1 MSNDRAKVIVV
12 GVQKLAD
19 VLAASGAGW
28 DVLPPVDDVNAMW
41 DAIEMGIL
49 PAMPYAIVIVDDEG
63 KSSAVAPGMLEATL
77 ASFAPH
83 ARTFF
88 VAKTN
93 RKDTI
98 LSNVKSQAANI
109 EGADPN
115 APVYHMPAE
124 DLKTSLK
131 TLRDVTSAEIV
142 WENKSVSPAP
152 SKSPDN
158 SETGAPLPPPAPVR
172 DSSVGFGSNET
183 TSVEVAA
190 QAVIPSTD
198 YAQSGNYDEKVLAAA
213 RTILEKPDDAR
224 PGQITIACMSS
235 KGGSGKSTTAI
246 SLAGAIARASALAGE
261 PKKVV
266 LVDLDIRDGQV
277 GSFIQQYMPTA
288 VNIRMLPQINAKTVT
303 TNLVHDR
310 NLGID
315 ALLAPIRPRNAD
327 ELGPRFYSEVIQVLK
342 TTHDVIIL
350 DCSVN
355 YLDPL
360 LGTAFALADEILFV
374 TTLATTSVQ
383 GMARALQELFTSTE
397 NGGLGI
403 ARHKVGVVINQ
414 SNNKAGMD
422 KNKLVQA
429 SLGASIVGVIPA
441 EYDEVLIRTNK
452 HQMHLLLN
460 HPRLGDAYFKLA
472 QKCVPHFNLQWKA

>member
-1 MSNDRAKVIVV
+1 MSDNAAKVIVV

-19 VLAASGAGW
+19 VLAASGAQW
-28 DVLPPVDDVNAMW
+28 NVLPPIDDVNAMW
-41 DAIEMGIL
+41 DAVEMGIL
-49 PAMPYAIVIVDDEG
+49 PGNPYALVIVDDNG
-63 KSSAVAPGMLEATL
+63 KAGLPPGMMEATL

-83 ARTFF
+83 AKTFF
-88 VAKTN
+88 VSKTN
-93 RKDTI
+93 RRDTI
-98 LSNVKSQAANI
+98 LENIKAQAVNQ
-109 EGADPN
+109 GLDPN
-115 APVYHMPAE
+115 ATVYHLPAE
-124 DLKTSLK
+124 DFKASLK
-131 TLRDVTSAEIV
+131 ILREVTSPDIT
-142 WENKSVSPAP
+142 WENKTLPSAQPATAP
-152 SKSPDN
+152 ASA
-158 SETGAPLPPPAPVR
+158 GVPLPPPAPTR
-172 DSSVGFGSNET
+172 EQSPAKFSVDES
-183 TSVEVAA
+183 TSIVEAA
-190 QAVIPSTD
+190 QAVIPSVG
-198 YAQSGNYDEKVLAAA
+198 YEQSSNYDPRVMEAAQA
-213 RTILEKPDDAR
+213 IMDKPNDAR
-224 PGQITIACMSS
+224 PGQTTIACMSS

-246 SLAGAIARASALAGE
+246 SLAGAIARASALAGT

-303 TNLVHDR
+303 SNLVHDR

-327 ELGPRFYSEVIQVLK
+327 ELGPKFYSEVIQVLK
-342 TTHDVIIL
+342 TTHDVVIL

-383 GMARALQELFTSTE
+383 GMARALQELFTSSE

-403 ARHKVGVVINQ
+403 PREKVGVVINQ

-441 EYDEVLIRTNK
+441 EYDEVLVRTNK

-460 HPRLGDAYFKLA
+460 HPRLGEAYYKLA
-472 QKCVPHFNLQWKA
+472 QRCVSHFDLQWKA

>member
-1 MSNDRAKVIVV
+1 VSEDVVKVIVV

-19 VLAASGAGW
+19 VLAASGAQW
-28 DVLPPVDDVNAMW
+28 NVLPPIDDVNAMW

-49 PAMPYAIVIVDDEG
+49 PSNPYALVIVDDNG
-63 KSSAVAPGMLEATL
+63 KAGLPPGMMEATL

-83 ARTFF
+83 AKTFF
-88 VAKTN
+88 VSKTN
-93 RKDTI
+93 RRDTI
-98 LSNVKSQAANI
+98 LEDIKAQAANQ
-109 EGADPN
+109 GLDPN
-115 APVYHMPAE
+115 AIVYHLPAE
-124 DLKTSLK
+124 DFKASLRI
-131 TLRDVTSAEIV
+131 LREVTGSEIE
-142 WENKSVSPAP
+142 WENKALPQPSASAP
-152 SKSPDN
+152 SL
-158 SETGAPLPPPAPVR
+158 APAGVPMPPPAPSR
-172 DSSVGFGSNET
+172 EQSPARFSVDES
-183 TSVEVAA
+183 TSIVEAA
-190 QAVIPSTD
+190 QAVIPSVG
-198 YAQSGNYDEKVLAAA
+198 YAQSSNYDPRVMEAAQA
-213 RTILEKPDDAR
+213 ILEKPNDSR
-224 PGQITIACMSS
+224 PGQTTIACMSS

-246 SLAGAIARASALAGE
+246 SLAGAIARASALAGS

-303 TNLVHDR
+303 SNLVHDR

-327 ELGPRFYSEVIQVLK
+327 ELGPKFYSEVIQVLK
-342 TTHDVIIL
+342 TTHDVVIL

-403 ARHKVGVVINQ
+403 PREKVGVVINQ

-441 EYDEVLIRTNK
+441 EYDEVLVRTNK

-460 HPRLGDAYFKLA
+460 HPRLGEAYYKLA
-472 QKCVPHFNLQWKA
+472 QRCVSHFDLQWKA

>member
-1 MSNDRAKVIVV
+1 MSEEKPKVVVV

-19 VLAASGAGW
+19 VLAASGAEW
-28 DVLPPVDDVNAMW
+28 TVLPPVEDVNSMW

-49 PAMPYAIVIVDDEG
+49 PATPYAIVMVDD
-63 KSSAVAPGMLEATL
+63 SSKPGAIPGMFEATL
-77 ASFAPH
+77 ASFAPFVK
-83 ARTFF
+83 TFF
-88 VAKTN
+88 VSKTVN
-93 RKDTI
+93 KDI
-98 LSNVKSQAANI
+98 IIANVRAQAANI
-109 EGADPN
+109 EGGNPD
-115 APVYHMPAE
+115 APVYHLPAE
-124 DLKTSLK
+124 DFKASLRTLKEITES
-131 TLRDVTSAEIV
+131 EIV
-142 WENKSVSPAP
+142 WVNKEVKPKATESAP
-152 SKSPDN
+152 PV
-158 SETGAPLPPPAPVR
+158 PPTPQR
-172 DSSVGFGSNET
+172 TSVGFESDDTVSVSEEASKVLPSVGYEQSSNYDKRVFE
-183 TSVEVAA
+183 AA
-190 QAVIPSTD
+190 QEI
-198 YAQSGNYDEKVLAAA
+198 
-213 RTILEKPDDAR
+213 IEKPRDIKE
-224 PGQITIACMSS
+224 GQITIACMSS

-303 TNLVHDR
+303 ANLVHDR

-327 ELGPRFYSEVIQVLK
+327 ELGPQFYSEVIQVLK
-342 TTHDVIIL
+342 TTHDVVIL

-360 LGTAFALADEILFV
+360 LGTAFALSDEILFV

-383 GMARALQELFTSTE
+383 GMARALQELFTSPE

-403 ARHKVGVVINQ
+403 PKQKVGVVINQ

-422 KNKLVQA
+422 KNKLLQA

-460 HPRLGDAYFKLA
+460 HPRLGEAYFKLA
-472 QKCVPHFNLQWKA
+472 NKCAPHFNMTWKG

>member
-1 MSNDRAKVIVV
+1 MSDEKPKVVVV

-19 VLAASGAGW
+19 VLAASGAEW
-28 DVLPPVDDVNAMW
+28 TVLPPVEDVNAMW
-41 DAIEMGIL
+41 DAIEMGVL
-49 PAMPYAIVIVDDEG
+49 PATPYAIVMVDD
-63 KSSAVAPGMLEATL
+63 SSKPGAIPGMFEATL
-77 ASFAPH
+77 ASFAPFVK
-83 ARTFF
+83 TFF
-88 VAKTN
+88 VSKTTQA
-93 RKDTI
+93 DI
-98 LSNVKSQAANI
+98 IISNVKAQSANI
-109 EGADPN
+109 EGGNPN
-115 APVYHMPAE
+115 APVYHLPAE
-124 DLKTSLK
+124 DFKASLRTLKQITEHEVVWVNKEVKPKSQE
-131 TLRDVTSAEIV
+131 SAPV
-142 WENKSVSPAP
+142 
-152 SKSPDN
+152 
-158 SETGAPLPPPAPVR
+158 PPPVAQR
-172 DSSVGFGSNET
+172 TNVGFESNET
-183 TSVEVAA
+183 VSVADEASKVLPSVGYEQSSNYDKKVFEAA
-190 QAVIPSTD
+190 QEI
-198 YAQSGNYDEKVLAAA
+198 
-213 RTILEKPDDAR
+213 IEKPRDTKD
-224 PGQITIACMSS
+224 GQITIACMSS

-303 TNLVHDR
+303 ANLVHDR

-327 ELGPRFYSEVIQVLK
+327 ELGPQFYSEVIQVLK

-360 LGTAFALADEILFV
+360 LGTAFALSDEVLFV

-383 GMARALQELFTSTE
+383 GMARALQELFTTPE

-403 ARHKVGVVINQ
+403 PKQKVGVVINQ

-422 KNKLVQA
+422 KNKLLQA

-472 QKCVPHFNLQWKA
+472 GKCAPHFKLSWKA

>member
-1 MSNDRAKVIVV
+1 MSDNAAKVIVV

-19 VLAASGAGW
+19 VLAASGAQW
-28 DVLPPVDDVNAMW
+28 NVLPPIDDINAMW
-41 DAIEMGIL
+41 DAVEMGIL
-49 PAMPYAIVIVDDEG
+49 PGNPYALVIVDDNG
-63 KSSAVAPGMLEATL
+63 KAGLPPGMMEATL

-83 ARTFF
+83 AKTFF
-88 VAKTN
+88 VSKTN
-93 RKDTI
+93 RRDTI
-98 LSNVKSQAANI
+98 LENIKAQAVNQ
-109 EGADPN
+109 GLDPN
-115 APVYHMPAE
+115 ATVYHLPAE
-124 DLKTSLK
+124 DFKASLK
-131 TLRDVTSAEIV
+131 ILREVTSTDIT
-142 WENKSVSPAP
+142 WENKTLPTAQPAAAP
-152 SKSPDN
+152 ASA
-158 SETGAPLPPPAPVR
+158 GVPLPPPAPTREQSPAKFRV
-172 DSSVGFGSNET
+172 DES
-183 TSVEVAA
+183 TSIVEAA
-190 QAVIPSTD
+190 QAVIPSVG
-198 YAQSGNYDEKVLAAA
+198 YEQSSNYDPRVMEAAQA
-213 RTILEKPDDAR
+213 IMDKPNDAR
-224 PGQITIACMSS
+224 PGQTTIACMSS

-246 SLAGAIARASALAGE
+246 SLAGAIARASALAGT

-303 TNLVHDR
+303 SNLVHDR

-327 ELGPRFYSEVIQVLK
+327 ELGPKFYSEVIQVLK
-342 TTHDVIIL
+342 TTHDVVIL

-383 GMARALQELFTSTE
+383 GMARALQELFTSSE

-403 ARHKVGVVINQ
+403 PREKVGVVINQ

-441 EYDEVLIRTNK
+441 EYDEVLVRTNK

-460 HPRLGDAYFKLA
+460 HPRLGEAYYKLA
-472 QKCVPHFNLQWKA
+472 QRCVSHFDLQWKA

>member
-1 MSNDRAKVIVV
+1 MSEEKPKVIVV

-19 VLAASGAGW
+19 VLSASGAQW
-28 DVLPPVDDVNAMW
+28 NVLPPVEDVNAMW
-41 DAIEMGIL
+41 DAIELNIL
-49 PAMPYAIVIVDDEG
+49 PGNPYALVVVDDNG
-63 KSSAVAPGMLEATL
+63 KAGITPGMMEATL

-83 ARTFF
+83 AKTFF
-88 VAKTN
+88 VSKTS
-93 RKDTI
+93 RKDVI
-98 LSNVKSQAANI
+98 LENIKAQAATQ
-109 EGADPN
+109 GLDST
-115 APVYHMPAE
+115 APVYHLPAE
-124 DLKTSLK
+124 DFKASLRI
-131 TLRDVTSAEIV
+131 LREVSSPDIV
-142 WENKSVSPAP
+142 WENKEMPPAPARKEAPAP
-152 SKSPDN
+152 SGVPM
-158 SETGAPLPPPAPVR
+158 PPPAPVR
-172 DSSVGFGSNET
+172 EANSPAGFSVDNSTKVSE
-183 TSVEVAA
+183 AA
-190 QAVIPSTD
+190 QAVLPSVS
-198 YAQSGNYDEKVLAAA
+198 YEQASNYDPRVMEAAQA
-213 RTILEKPDDAR
+213 IMDKPNDSR
-224 PGQITIACMSS
+224 PGQTTIACMSS

-246 SLAGAIARASALAGE
+246 SLAGAIARASALAGS

-277 GSFIQQYMPTA
+277 GSFIQQYVPTS

-303 TNLVHDR
+303 SNLVHDR

-315 ALLAPIRPRNAD
+315 ALLAPVRPRNAD
-327 ELGPRFYSEVIQVLK
+327 ELGPKFYSEVIQVLK
-342 TTHDVIIL
+342 TTHDVVIL

-403 ARHKVGVVINQ
+403 PREKVGVVINQ

-429 SLGASIVGVIPA
+429 SLGAEIVGVIPA
-441 EYDEVLIRTNK
+441 EYDEVLVRTNK

-460 HPRLGDAYFKLA
+460 HPRLGAAYYKLA
-472 QKCVPHFNLQWKA
+472 QRCVSHFDLKWKA

>member
-1 MSNDRAKVIVV
+1 VSDNAAKVIVV

-19 VLAASGAGW
+19 VLAASGAQW
-28 DVLPPVDDVNAMW
+28 NVLPPIDDVNAMW
-41 DAIEMGIL
+41 DAVEMGIL
-49 PAMPYAIVIVDDEG
+49 PGNPYALVIVDDNG
-63 KSSAVAPGMLEATL
+63 KAGLPPGMMEATL

-83 ARTFF
+83 AKTFF
-88 VAKTN
+88 VSKTN
-93 RKDTI
+93 RRDTI
-98 LSNVKSQAANI
+98 LENIKAQAVNQ
-109 EGADPN
+109 GLDPN
-115 APVYHMPAE
+115 ATVYHLPAE
-124 DLKTSLK
+124 DFKASLK
-131 TLRDVTSAEIV
+131 ILREVTSPDIT
-142 WENKSVSPAP
+142 WENKTLPSAQPATAP
-152 SKSPDN
+152 ASA
-158 SETGAPLPPPAPVR
+158 GVPLPPPAPTR
-172 DSSVGFGSNET
+172 EQSPAKFSVDES
-183 TSVEVAA
+183 TSIVEAA
-190 QAVIPSTD
+190 QAVIPSVG
-198 YAQSGNYDEKVLAAA
+198 YEQSSNYDPRVMEAAQA
-213 RTILEKPDDAR
+213 IMDKPNDAR
-224 PGQITIACMSS
+224 PGQTTIACMSS

-246 SLAGAIARASALAGE
+246 SLAGAIARASALAGT

-303 TNLVHDR
+303 SNLVHDR

-327 ELGPRFYSEVIQVLK
+327 ELGPKFYSEVIQVLK
-342 TTHDVIIL
+342 TTHDVVIL

-383 GMARALQELFTSTE
+383 GMARALQELFTSSE

-403 ARHKVGVVINQ
+403 PREKVGVVINQ

-441 EYDEVLIRTNK
+441 EYDEVLVRTNK

-460 HPRLGDAYFKLA
+460 HPRLGEAYYKLA
-472 QKCVPHFNLQWKA
+472 QRCVSHFDLQWKA

>member
-1 MSNDRAKVIVV
+1 MSSDKPKVIVV

-19 VLAASGAGW
+19 VLAASGAEW
-28 DVLPPVDDVNAMW
+28 DVLPPVEDANSMW

-49 PAMPYAIVIVDDEG
+49 PATPYAIVLVDNSG
-63 KSSAVAPGMLEATL
+63 KPGAIPGMFEATL
-77 ASFAPH
+77 ASFAPFVK
-83 ARTFF
+83 TFF
-88 VAKTN
+88 VSKTAN
-93 RKDTI
+93 KDVI
-98 LSNVKSQAANI
+98 IANVKAQAANI
-109 EGADPN
+109 EGGNPD
-115 APVYHMPAE
+115 APVYHLPAE
-124 DLKTSLK
+124 DFKASLK
-131 TLRDVTSAEIV
+131 TLKEVTQHEVTWINKEI
-142 WENKSVSPAP
+142 KSPA
-152 SKSPDN
+152 SSND
-158 SETGAPLPPPAPVR
+158 APLPPPAAQR
-172 DSSVGFGSNET
+172 SSVGFEANDTVVVSEEAAKVLPSVSYEQASNYDRKVFE
-183 TSVEVAA
+183 AA
-190 QAVIPSTD
+190 QV
-198 YAQSGNYDEKVLAAA
+198 V
-213 RTILEKPDDAR
+213 LEKPSNVKE
-224 PGQITIACMSS
+224 GQITIACMSS

-288 VNIRMLPQINAKTVT
+288 VNIRTLPQINAKTVT
-303 TNLVHDR
+303 ANLVHDR

-315 ALLAPIRPRNAD
+315 ALLAPVRPRNAD
-327 ELGPRFYSEVIQVLK
+327 ELGPQFYSEVIQVLK
-342 TTHDVIIL
+342 TTHDVVIL

-360 LGTAFALADEILFV
+360 LGTAFALSDEILFV

-383 GMARALQELFTSTE
+383 GMARALVELFTSPE

-403 ARHKVGVVINQ
+403 PKEKVGVVINQ

-422 KNKLVQA
+422 KNKLLQA

-460 HPRLGDAYFKLA
+460 HPRLGEAYFKLA
-472 QKCVPHFNLQWKA
+472 NKCAPHFKLSWKS

>member
-1 MSNDRAKVIVV
+1 MPENKPKVIIV

-19 VLAASGAGW
+19 VLSASGAEW
-28 DVLPPVDDVNAMW
+28 DVLPPVDDVNSMW

-49 PAMPYAIVIVDDEG
+49 PSTPYAIVIVDDNG
-63 KSSAVAPGMLEATL
+63 SAGLPPGMFEATL

-83 ARTFF
+83 AKTFF
-88 VAKTN
+88 VSKTP
-93 RKDTI
+93 RRDII
-98 LSNVKSQAANI
+98 LSNVAAQAANI
-109 EGADPN
+109 EGGDLN
-115 APVYHMPAE
+115 AQVYHMPAE
-124 DLKTSLK
+124 DFKASLRL
-131 TLRDVTSAEIV
+131 LREVTSKEVV
-142 WENKSVSPAP
+142 WSNKEVATSKP
-152 SKSPDN
+152 SMPP
-158 SETGAPLPPPAPVR
+158 TPPAASVR
-172 DSSVGFGSNET
+172 PTDVGFGANSKTPDAPLDSASAGLPAVNYEQTSNYDSKVFE
-183 TSVEVAA
+183 AA
-190 QAVIPSTD
+190 QEII
-198 YAQSGNYDEKVLAAA
+198 EKPAAA
-213 RTILEKPDDAR
+213 ID
-224 PGQITIACMSS
+224 GQITIACMSS

-246 SLAGAIARASALAGE
+246 SLAGAIARSSALAGK
-261 PKKVV
+261 PKKVA

-303 TNLVHDR
+303 ANLVHDK

-327 ELGPRFYSEVIQVLK
+327 ELGPKFYSDIIQVLK
-342 TTHDVIIL
+342 TTHDVVIL

-360 LGTAFALADEILFV
+360 LGTAFALSDEILFV

-383 GMARALQELFTSTE
+383 GMARALQELFTTTE
-397 NGGLGI
+397 NGGIGI
-403 ARHKVGVVINQ
+403 PRNKVGVVINQ

-460 HPRLGDAYFKLA
+460 HPRLGDAYYKLA
-472 QKCVPHFNLQWKA
+472 QRCVPHFDLQWKA

>member
-1 MSNDRAKVIVV
+1 MSSDKPKVIVV

-19 VLAASGAGW
+19 VLAASGAEW
-28 DVLPPVDDVNAMW
+28 DVLPPVEDVNSMW

-49 PAMPYAIVIVDDEG
+49 PATPYAIVLVDNSG
-63 KSSAVAPGMLEATL
+63 KPGAIPGMFEATL
-77 ASFAPH
+77 ASFAPFVK
-83 ARTFF
+83 TFF
-88 VAKTN
+88 VSKTVN
-93 RKDTI
+93 KDVI
-98 LSNVKSQAANI
+98 IANVKAQAANI
-109 EGADPN
+109 EGGNPD
-115 APVYHMPAE
+115 APVYHLPAE
-124 DLKTSLK
+124 DFKASLK
-131 TLRDVTSAEIV
+131 TLKEVTQHEVTWINKEI
-142 WENKSVSPAP
+142 
-152 SKSPDN
+152 KSPTSSND
-158 SETGAPLPPPAPVR
+158 APPPPPAAQR
-172 DSSVGFGSNET
+172 SSVGFESNDTVVVSEEAAKVLP
-183 TSVEVAA
+183 SVSYEQASNYDRKVFEAA
-190 QAVIPSTD
+190 QAV
-198 YAQSGNYDEKVLAAA
+198 
-213 RTILEKPDDAR
+213 LEKPSNVKE
-224 PGQITIACMSS
+224 GQITIACMSS

-288 VNIRMLPQINAKTVT
+288 VNIRTLPQINAKTVT
-303 TNLVHDR
+303 ANLVHDR

-315 ALLAPIRPRNAD
+315 ALLAPVRPRNAD
-327 ELGPRFYSEVIQVLK
+327 ELGPQFYSEVIQVLK
-342 TTHDVIIL
+342 TTHDVVIL

-360 LGTAFALADEILFV
+360 LGTAFALSDEILFV

-383 GMARALQELFTSTE
+383 GMARALVELFTAPE

-403 ARHKVGVVINQ
+403 PKEKVGVVINQ

-422 KNKLVQA
+422 KNKLLQA

-460 HPRLGDAYFKLA
+460 HPRLGEAYFKLA
-472 QKCVPHFNLQWKA
+472 NKCAPHFKLSWKS